1 MQQLPSTRADSA
13 GASVQIVDL
22 SIFNAEADVE
32 GLVFQALAFI
42 YQVADVF
49 AFLVITAAGL
59 AIIFG
64 MMGIINMAHGE
75 FITCGAYMTTLCVRG
90 GAPLPL
96 AIGIG
101 ALCAGLLGV
110 VLERLI
116 VRWFYNR
123 PIDSLVATWGISL
136 ILTQGALLLLG
147 SAWSSVG
154 TPLGSVALG
163 NYSFAVYRIVMVAVA
178 IALLLGLYL
187 LFTFTTFGVHARATM
202 QNASMARALGV
213 PVERI
218 YCQTFG
224 LGAALAGLAGGL
236 YAPTLTLSPTMGTGF
251 VVEAFVTVV
260 VGGANVLSGTAPAS
274 VVLAAI
280 RAAITA
286 GYGQV
291 YGLIGLL
298 VTVCIVIRVLPEGF
312 SGWLARRRA

>member
-1 MQQLPSTRADSA
+1 
-13 GASVQIVDL
+13 VD
-22 SIFNAEADVE
+22 AYA
-32 GLVFQALAFI
+32 FQALAFA

-75 FITCGAYMTTLCVRG
+75 FITCGAYVTTLAVRA
-90 GAPLPL
+90 GAPLFV
-96 AIGIG
+96 GIAFG
-101 ALCAGLLGV
+101 ALAAGLLGV

-116 VRWFYNR
+116 VRRFYNR

-147 SAWSSVG
+147 SAWTSVG

-163 NYSFAVYRIVMVAVA
+163 GYSFAVYRIVMVAVA
-178 IALLLGLYL
+178 AALLVGLYL
-187 LFTFTTFGVHARATM
+187 LFTFTRFGVHARATM
-202 QNASMARALGV
+202 QNPGMARALGV

-260 VGGANVLSGTAPAS
+260 VGGADVLAGTAPAS
-274 VVLAAI
+274 IVLATI
-280 RAAITA
+280 RAACTA
-286 GYGQV
+286 AYGQV

-298 VTVCIVIRVLPEGF
+298 ITVCIVIRVLPDGF